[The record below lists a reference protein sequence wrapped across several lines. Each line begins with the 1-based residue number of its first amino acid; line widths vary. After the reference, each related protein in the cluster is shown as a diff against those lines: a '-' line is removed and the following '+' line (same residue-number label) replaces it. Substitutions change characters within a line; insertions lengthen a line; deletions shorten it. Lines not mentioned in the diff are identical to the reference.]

1 MKYVILYFCSQN
13 LDQGLP
19 GMFSLSFLCM
29 SQKVH
34 LCALR
39 AQSYPTLSDPWTV
52 VHQAPLSVEFFR
64 QGY

>member
-29 SQKVH
+29 SQKVY